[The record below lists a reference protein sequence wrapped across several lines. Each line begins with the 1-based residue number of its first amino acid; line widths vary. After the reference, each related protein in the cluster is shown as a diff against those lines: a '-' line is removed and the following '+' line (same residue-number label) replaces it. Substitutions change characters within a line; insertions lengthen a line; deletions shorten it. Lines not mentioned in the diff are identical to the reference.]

1 MNVHRL
7 PAVTRDTAAAG
18 HEIGNHSYSHPSLH
32 LRSPGFIRGELTAA
46 QDIISN
52 TIGTAPTLFRAPF
65 GVRWF
70 GLREAQRRLNL
81 LGVMWTVIGLD
92 WKLPAGQITSR
103 ILHQVGNG
111 SIICLHDGRGVS
123 ENPDIGETLEA
134 VEQLIP
140 ALQSR
145 GFTFETVTQIIC
157 PNN

>member
-1 MNVHRL
+1 
-7 PAVTRDTAAAG
+7 
-18 HEIGNHSYSHPSLH
+18 
-32 LRSPGFIRGELTAA
+32 
-46 QDIISN
+46 
-52 TIGTAPTLFRAPF
+52 
-65 GVRWF
+65 
-70 GLREAQRRLNL
+70 
-81 LGVMWTVIGLD
+81 MWTVIGLD
-92 WKLPAGQITSR
+92 WKLPAGQITTR